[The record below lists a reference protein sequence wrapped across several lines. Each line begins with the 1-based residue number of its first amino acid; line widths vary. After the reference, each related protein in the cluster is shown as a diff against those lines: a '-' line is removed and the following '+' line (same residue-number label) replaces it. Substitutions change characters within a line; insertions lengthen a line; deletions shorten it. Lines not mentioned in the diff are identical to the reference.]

1 MGLAMAS
8 TLNFRRPEDAELS
21 RKHEELAELQARLA
35 DLELQLLTLRLEL
48 AEFEKLYHSKV
59 GPLYAELDEV
69 EALIAER
76 LAQLRPLESNTAQ
89 KASKAR
95 ERAEESRR
103 VADDS
108 SRTLPPPVE
117 RSQKLKDLYRAA
129 AKQLH
134 PDLAQ
139 DDRDRAIRERLMTDA
154 NLAYAEG
161 DDAKLEAILEEYQ
174 SNPDTVMGSD
184 VGADLVRTIRRI
196 SVANMNIR
204 KTETEISG
212 INASEICKLKTTVD
226 VGRRRENDILGDLVE
241 NIKQNIRARRQHVQ
255 HL

>member
-1 MGLAMAS
+1 MAS
-8 TLNFRRPEDAELS
+8 TLNSRRPEDAELS
-21 RKHEELAELQARLA
+21 RKREELAELQVRLA

-59 GPLYAELDEV
+59 DLLYAELDEV

-76 LAQLRPLESNTAQ
+76 LAQLRPLDSNTAQ
-89 KASKAR
+89 KASEAR
-95 ERAEESRR
+95 KRAEESRR

-108 SRTLPPPVE
+108 SRTLPHPVE

-139 DDRDRAIRERLMTDA
+139 DDRDRAIRERLMTEA
-154 NLAYAEG
+154 NLAYAKGDEG
-161 DDAKLEAILEEYQ
+161 SLEAILEEYQ
-174 SNPDTVMGSD
+174 SNPDTVLGSD
-184 VGADLVRTIRRI
+184 VGAELVRTIRRI
-196 SVANMNIR
+196 SLANMNIR
-204 KTETEISG
+204 KTETEISSL
-212 INASEICKLKTTVD
+212 NASEICKLKTTVD
-226 VGRRRENDILGDLVE
+226 EGRRRENDVLGDLVE
-241 NIKQNIRARRQHVQ
+241 NLKQNVRARRQHLE